1 MRSTKTIEFQ
11 QNFPFITCIKC
22 VDEEYVGIIINYD
35 LQVTSIY
42 DFSILKADEDK
53 HRFLEL
59 GEIWWWESNR
69 KIPINIFLK
78 QDMIEFRP
86 MIKTFNSKDVNIVFG
101 PTVNLSEI
109 AEKRLKRK
117 SIQLVKNLK
126 NLKN

>member
-1 MRSTKTIEFQ
+1 MTPSKTAEFQ

-42 DFSILKADEDK
+42 DFGILKADFDK
-53 HRFLEL
+53 QRFLEL

-78 QDMIEFRP
+78 QDMIPFRP
-86 MIKTFNSKDVNIVFG
+86 IIKTFNSKDVTVLFG
-101 PTVNLSEI
+101 PTVNLSDI
-109 AEKRLKRK
+109 AEKRVKRK
-117 SIQLVKNLK
+117 SIQLVKNPK
-126 NLKN
+126 SARS